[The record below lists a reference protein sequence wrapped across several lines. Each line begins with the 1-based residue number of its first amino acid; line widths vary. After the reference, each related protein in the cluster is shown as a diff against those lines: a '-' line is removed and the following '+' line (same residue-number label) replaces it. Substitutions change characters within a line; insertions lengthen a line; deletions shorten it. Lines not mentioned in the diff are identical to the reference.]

1 MQTNDPKVMFFSKI
15 KELEEQ
21 LQPTVTDKQIVL
33 NSFIMFGTSSS
44 NLHQWQNITK
54 LEREENYVLCLE
66 NDDCVD
72 VMMHK
77 IIKSR

>member
-44 NLHQWQNITK
+44 NLHQW
-54 LEREENYVLCLE
+54 
-66 NDDCVD
+66 
-72 VMMHK
+72 
-77 IIKSR
+77 